1 MYQHFLQSSAWEI
14 FEQSLGHQTF
24 RIETP
29 DFSYLTIKKPTK
41 AGSYLF
47 VPYGPCLKTGK
58 TSKTGQPDPTQAEKS
73 LQMTLESLLSLAKRE
88 KAIFARLEPTYAFSP
103 EIMAKNGLIKTKD
116 IDPAHTWLLDLSPA
130 KEDLILGFSH
140 GTRLGHNQFPRK
152 HLSVE
157 VSHDPADIQHL
168 VRLQTALAHKKG
180 ITAYEADYLKNELRQ
195 PFASL
200 YLVHLNTPDTQTD
213 QIVAASLFFD
223 DVANSTRY
231 YMQSAS
237 DPTYKNLPTTVG
249 LLCQSIFDAK
259 AKGLKYF
266 DFWGIA
272 PDDAPADHPW
282 AGFTRFKKSF
292 GGFARTYSGTYDLV
306 LSKPK
311 YSLYKTLRKINRKIR
326 KI

>member
-1 MYQHFLQSSAWEI
+1 MYQHFLQSKEWET
-14 FEQSLGHQTF
+14 FERSLGHTTF
-24 RIETP
+24 RQKSP
-29 DFSYLTIKKPTK
+29 DFEYLAIKKPTK
-41 AGSYLF
+41 LGPYLF
-47 VPYGPCLKTGK
+47 VPYGPVLDT
-58 TSKTGQPDPTQAEKS
+58 TQPEKS
-73 LQMTLESLLSLAKRE
+73 LRKALESLVGLAKDQ
-88 KAIFARLEPTYAFSP
+88 KAIFTRLEPTYAFSASTLAH
-103 EIMAKNGLIKTKD
+103 MGLTKTKD
-116 IDPAHTWLLDLSPA
+116 IDPARTWRLNLSPA

-152 HLSVE
+152 HLSTE
-157 VSHDPADIQHL
+157 VSHDPKDIKEL
-168 VRLQTALAHKKG
+168 VRLQTALAHRKG
-180 ITAYEADYLKNELRQ
+180 ITAYDQSYLMNELKQ

-200 YLVHLNTPDTQTD
+200 YLVHLKDPETKTD

-223 DVANSTRY
+223 DTANKTRY

-237 DPTYKNLPTTVG
+237 DPAYKNLPTTVG

-292 GGFARTYSGTYDLV
+292 GGFPVDYSGTYDLV
-306 LSKPK
+306 LSKQK
-311 YSLYKTLRKINRKIR
+311 YTLYKALRKVNHKLHKI
-326 KI
+326 